1 MLKPEAVGGLPLHN
15 QDTVTRTVLGKLM
28 AISKITAAIGLF
40 TRNRHILSRLPSRK
54 NLNVRNASSEQHRQG
69 LCITVRLK
77 IIGRTALV
85 ARLAVLPSVL
95 QFLDDTFTYIV
106 ASTRTLRSSTPGLHT
121 TPRRG
126 SKPVIDLSARIR
138 WLSFQEPT
146 TVVRHVNTIE
156 HAMCTETIAAFTQIM
171 QYGMNCLR
179 RKVPCLK
186 DVGTPKH
193 RSTAAAAAT
202 RVVAIKRKAR
212 VSETSANSVL
222 HRRSMNG
229 VRRR

>member
-1 MLKPEAVGGLPLHN
+1 
-15 QDTVTRTVLGKLM
+15 M
-28 AISKITAAIGLF
+28 AIFKITAAIGQF

-69 LCITVRLK
+69 VCITGRLK

-95 QFLDDTFTYIV
+95 QFLDDTFTYTV

-126 SKPVIDLSARIR
+126 SKPVTDLSARIR

-156 HAMCTETIAAFTQIM
+156 HPMCTETIAGFTQIM

-179 RKVPCLK
+179 RRVPCLK

-193 RSTAAAAAT
+193 RSTAAAAAAAT

-212 VSETSANSVL
+212 VSNTSANSVL
-222 HRRSMNG
+222 HRRSMNR